1 MIPLIKLQDREL
13 VHQLII
19 LEYALRAVQWD
30 YSKINDLKMG
40 NAYLVFFDQLLTE
53 LTAEHIQVKTI
64 LASKQIRLIA
74 TKKLDAYFSI
84 ISVTTPGEDAH
95 LQYANQVLKQDVYA
109 LLLKKIAKIRS
120 NQQ

>member
-1 MIPLIKLQDREL
+1 MIPLIRLDEREL

-30 YSKINDLKMG
+30 YSKIHELKMG
-40 NAYLVFFDQLLTE
+40 NAYLPLFDQLLAD
-53 LTAEHIQVKTI
+53 LTAEHMQVKRT

-84 ISVTTPGEDAH
+84 ISVTTAGDDAH

-109 LLLKKIAKIRS
+109 LLLQKVAKIYS
-120 NQQ
+120 N